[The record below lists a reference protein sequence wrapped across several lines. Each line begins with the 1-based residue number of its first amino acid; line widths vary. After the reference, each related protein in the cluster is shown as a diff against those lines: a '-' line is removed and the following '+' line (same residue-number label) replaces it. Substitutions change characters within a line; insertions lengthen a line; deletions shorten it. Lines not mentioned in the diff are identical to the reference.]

1 MSNIESMTRGT
12 LMNYLSN
19 YHSPERMVVAG
30 VGIDHEELVEA
41 AQVCIFFHQFKLTVL
56 LQNIRDLFHAI
67 IKSFIISVEVFCG

>member
-41 AQVCIFFHQFKLTVL
+41 AQVCIFFHKFKLMVWVL
-56 LQNIRDLFHAI
+56 LQNILDLFHAI
-67 IKSFIISVEVFCG
+67 INHL

>member
-30 VGIDHEELVEA
+30 VGVDHEELVET
-41 AQVCIFFHQFKLTVL
+41 AQVRNFH
-56 LQNIRDLFHAI
+56 D
-67 IKSFIISVEVFCG
+67 ISLV

>member
-41 AQVCIFFHQFKLTVL
+41 AQVCIFFHKFKLMVYT
-56 LQNIRDLFHAI
+56 F
-67 IKSFIISVEVFCG
+67 